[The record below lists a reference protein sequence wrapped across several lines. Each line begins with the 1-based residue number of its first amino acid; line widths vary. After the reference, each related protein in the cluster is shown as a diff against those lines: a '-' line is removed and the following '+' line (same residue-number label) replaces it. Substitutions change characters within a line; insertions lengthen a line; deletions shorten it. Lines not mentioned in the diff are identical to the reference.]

1 MARHMARIE
10 FHFNAPAL
18 VPYACRLLRKVH
30 ARGLRA
36 QVVGQGATLALLDQ
50 TLWTFSALDFLPHC
64 GSDAGAVLRDA
75 SAVLLT
81 EQPASDWS
89 RQVLVN
95 LGEGIP
101 PGFEGFER
109 IIDVVSVDELH
120 RAQARERWR
129 HYTRMGHELIR
140 HDLAQADQA

>member
-1 MARHMARIE
+1 MARIE

-30 ARGLRA
+30 GRGLRA

-50 TLWTFSALDFLPHC
+50 TLWTFSEQDFLPHC
-64 GSDAGAVLRDA
+64 VADAPQAVRDA

-81 EQPASDWS
+81 EQPRADWH
-89 RQVLVN
+89 RQVLIN
-95 LGEGIP
+95 LGEDLP
-101 PGFEGFER
+101 QGFEGFER
-109 IIDVVSVDELH
+109 IIEVVSVDDLH

-129 HYTRMGHELIR
+129 NYTRLGHELVR
-140 HDLAQADQA
+140 HDLAQPGNG